1 MHGLYRTK
9 RDIAAE
15 LLREEIVT
23 GALPPGTRLV
33 LEELSQRYQLSMTP
47 IREAFSQLESEGL
60 LVQLAHKGAHVSELD
75 REELQELYAVRGAME
90 QLAARE
96 GVPRMGESDLLKLG
110 QLLQQLEGFAD
121 PLGEFRTTD
130 LRFHRVIYRA
140 AGSQRWMDTI
150 ESLWRRCER
159 YMVATSSLE
168 GAFPVL
174 KEDHRAIY
182 QACVERDAAAA
193 AELIGAHLKKS
204 EERLLAQLV
213 RHTNEQEGGQ

>member
-1 MHGLYRTK
+1 MQGLYRTK

-23 GALPPGTRLV
+23 GRLAPGTRLV

-47 IREAFSQLESEGL
+47 IREAFSLLESEGL
-60 LVQLAHKGAHVSELD
+60 IVQLAHKGAHVSALD
-75 REELQELYAVRGAME
+75 REEVQELYAIRGAME

-96 GVPRMGESDLLKLG
+96 GVPRLSDADLAELG
-110 QLLQQLEGFAD
+110 QLLQQLESFDD
-121 PLGEFRTTD
+121 PWGEFRATD

-140 AGSQRWMDTI
+140 AGSHRWMDTI
-150 ESLWRRCER
+150 ENLWQRCQR
-159 YMVATSSLE
+159 YMVATSALE

-182 QACVERDAAAA
+182 RACVARDAAAA
-193 AELIGAHLKKS
+193 ADLIGAHLKKS
-204 EERLLAQLV
+204 EERLLQQLLK
-213 RHTNEQEGGQ
+213 HADGQGGGA